1 MEELLQQIEK
11 NLLESMD
18 DVVSLRILNFANI
31 AGGYSEETFRC
42 DLEIKHSD
50 KSEET
55 LPVIIRRDPVTEADI
70 LPTSRKQEFTLI
82 QNVQEKTN
90 IPVPTPYLLD
100 ADGSKFGRPT
110 MMMERCVGDSDITLL
125 TAPGRENELE
135 TIATELCEH
144 LAKLHTTDR
153 TILDPDETL
162 SDPRSVGVDVT
173 SWENYME
180 TSINYFLANYQKIAF
195 DPMPVWFDMF
205 NSLKYQLPKPTSLVV
220 CHGDFQPSNFLFENG
235 KITGI
240 IDWENAHIGDPR
252 EEIGWVVHLSALSG
266 IDILSAVKKDGGF
279 LQYYSN
285 LTGIEVT
292 EEDVGFFRMFSCSS
306 LATPILDAVRRRLSG
321 ESSLFT
327 HLYLL
332 QPLVMSNPVYAAV
345 LGYPASSESP

>member
-1 MEELLQQIEK
+1 
-11 NLLESMD
+11 
-18 DVVSLRILNFANI
+18 
-31 AGGYSEETFRC
+31 
-42 DLEIKHSD
+42 
-50 KSEET
+50 
-55 LPVIIRRDPVTEADI
+55 
-70 LPTSRKQEFTLI
+70 
-82 QNVQEKTN
+82 
-90 IPVPTPYLLD
+90 
-100 ADGSKFGRPT
+100 
-110 MMMERCVGDSDITLL
+110 
-125 TAPGRENELE
+125 
-135 TIATELCEH
+135 
-144 LAKLHTTDR
+144 
-153 TILDPDETL
+153 
-162 SDPRSVGVDVT
+162 
-173 SWENYME
+173 ME
-180 TSINYFLANYQKIAF
+180 TPRGGIPKIF
-195 DPMPVWFDMF
+195 
-205 NSLKYQLPKPTSLVV
+205 SLSGGNLKFKIGLLILLHVLFSSDQIPASDQDHPILIKGGTIHTVSHGSLVKT
-220 CHGDFQPSNFLFENG
+220 DLLFENG